1 MDMSSRA
8 QRTMLQQAAGEG
20 RATDNFMG
28 HLTKGEIVIPV
39 ELQTPELLSEL
50 AEVFSESGGDIDEF
64 TVGSQKNKINPKT
77 GQPEF
82 FWTALATL
90 AVGALAVNESRKARR
105 QAQRQA
111 DAARKQAA
119 EEAAAV
125 QQQLEAQADAQRQ
138 QAEIARQRA
147 EEESA
152 RFAAE
157 KAKLEEEAKKRQ
169 EELEAAQR
177 EMGERESARLR
188 ASRRSGRRSLLSQ
201 ARLSPELG
209 LGGTGTALSPT
220 AQTAQMM

>member
-1 MDMSSRA
+1 MLEERFASHLRA
-8 QRTMLQQAAGEG
+8 RDANGNYITSDEKLLNYLQDPGTIPSILVLGE
-20 RATDNFMG
+20 
-28 HLTKGEIVIPV
+28 V
-39 ELQTPELLSEL
+39 E
-50 AEVFSESGGDIDEF
+50 
-64 TVGSQKNKINPKT
+64 
-77 GQPEF
+77 
-82 FWTALATL
+82 
-90 AVGALAVNESRKARR
+90 RR
-105 QAQRQA
+105 QVENKQRQ
-111 DAARKQAA
+111 QM
-119 EEAAAV
+119 
-125 QQQLEAQADAQRQ
+125 EAQADAQRQ

-209 LGGTGTALSPT
+209 LGGAGTTLNT
-220 AQTAQMM
+220 TNQTTQMM